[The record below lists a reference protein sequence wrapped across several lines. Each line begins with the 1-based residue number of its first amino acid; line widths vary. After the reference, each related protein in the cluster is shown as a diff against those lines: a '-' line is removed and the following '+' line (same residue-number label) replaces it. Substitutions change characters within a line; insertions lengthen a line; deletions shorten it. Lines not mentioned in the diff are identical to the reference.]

1 VQDWLI
7 RRRNCVAVQ
16 TLQSRGGHLS
26 RKVKVQWRI
35 TIDSPILMR
44 HQLMEL
50 QNHWGE
56 PSTKW
61 TMFVHF
67 AFYG

>member
-1 VQDWLI
+1 
-7 RRRNCVAVQ
+7 
-16 TLQSRGGHLS
+16 
-26 RKVKVQWRI
+26 
-35 TIDSPILMR
+35 MR
-44 HQLMEL
+44 HHLMEL

-67 AFYG
+67 AFAGKIKEDEFKTRKVDLRISI